1 MNWTKDELVAYT
13 LLYAAN
19 SNYVVDNKERNVIIE
34 KVDMKTFQK
43 VHDEFESDND
53 YQSVQ
58 KITQGLKALN
68 YTQDDIQELLQDI
81 KVLFFADGSFD
92 VYERIM
98 FRSLKNILK

>member
-1 MNWTKDELVAYT
+1 MNWTKNELVAYT

-34 KVDMKTFQK
+34 KVDMNTFQK
-43 VHDEFESDND
+43 IHDEFEADND

-58 KITQGLKALN
+58 KITEGLRALN
-68 YTQDDIQELLQDI
+68 YTQEDVDDLLEEI
-81 KVLFFADGSFD
+81 KVMFFADGSFD

-98 FRSLKNILK
+98 YRSLKNILK